1 MAAWIQSVYDHMVMN
16 STLVIVVQYE
26 HTVLCLFWKV
36 PEKNSAFET
45 NLSLFL
51 FCSLWNESH
60 FYVT

>member
-1 MAAWIQSVYDHMVMN
+1 MAASIQSVSDCMVMN
-16 STLVIVVQYE
+16 STLEIVVQFE
-26 HTVLCLFWKV
+26 HTVLFSGTFQNKQS
-36 PEKNSAFET
+36 SAFET